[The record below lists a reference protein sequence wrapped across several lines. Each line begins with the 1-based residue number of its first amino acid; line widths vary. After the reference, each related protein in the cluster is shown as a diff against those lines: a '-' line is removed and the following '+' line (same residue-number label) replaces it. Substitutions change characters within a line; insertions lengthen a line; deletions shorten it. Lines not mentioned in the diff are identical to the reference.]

1 MTMRF
6 NVRARLTLSFVGIG
20 LIGALAGIV
29 GMYYVGVGSA
39 NLIGLNERTTAQ
51 FKDLF
56 ALHGDILTL
65 EPAVR
70 ALGELENVDANLAI
84 VEARRKD
91 IDGELSQLAARKQEK
106 TFQADLDAFQS
117 AWKDYV
123 DGLGGLA
130 AAARA
135 GKKSEASGAMVV
147 LIGSSAAQVN
157 GVLSR
162 MINSVIGAGQ
172 SLSISSK
179 QAAFQA
185 RLVLLVILVLG
196 MAASVLV
203 GIVIAASFAA
213 PLRRTASAASRIAGG
228 ELVIGLGE
236 KALAR
241 GDEIGDVVRALDG
254 MAGNLTDQMRTIRT
268 SVDELAAVGTTL
280 QESMTRA
287 DDSIAEV
294 GKAAEVVSRHVVSQ
308 SAGVEETAA
317 TVRSMTGTIEGLDKE
332 IERQAAS
339 VSSSSSSIEQMV
351 GNIRSVAGGIERLG
365 ASFGE
370 LMSASEEGGVKLEGV
385 SGVVADISAQ
395 SEKLREANA
404 VVAGIAA
411 KTNLLAMNAAIEA
424 AHAGDAGRGF
434 AVVADEIR
442 GLAESA
448 SKQSKEISRD
458 IGDIR
463 KSIEGAVTSSEAA
476 RKAFGAVTDLL
487 GTVGALER
495 EINASLEE
503 QREGSRLALEGL
515 AAINEVTAK
524 VRSGSLELRDG
535 SKAIGVEMGEL
546 ERATQ
551 SLKEAAEGIARSV
564 AAIADA
570 SSVVSG
576 LSDRNGQA
584 IAVVESLL
592 GRYVLE
598 ADASREKKDT
608 EAA

>member
-1 MTMRF
+1 MRF

-70 ALGELENVDANLAI
+70 ALGDLENVDANLAI

-91 IDGELSQLAARKQEK
+91 IDSELSQFAARKQEK

-185 RLVLLVILVLG
+185 RLVLLVILVPG
-196 MAASVLV
+196 MA
-203 GIVIAASFAA
+203 
-213 PLRRTASAASRIAGG
+213 
-228 ELVIGLGE
+228 
-236 KALAR
+236 
-241 GDEIGDVVRALDG
+241 
-254 MAGNLTDQMRTIRT
+254 
-268 SVDELAAVGTTL
+268 
-280 QESMTRA
+280 RA

-365 ASFGE
+365 AGFGE
-370 LMSASEEGGVKLEGV
+370 LMSASEEGRVKLEGV

-424 AHAGDAGRGF
+424 AHTGDAGRGF
-434 AVVADEIR
+434 
-442 GLAESA
+442 
-448 SKQSKEISRD
+448 
-458 IGDIR
+458 
-463 KSIEGAVTSSEAA
+463 
-476 RKAFGAVTDLL
+476 
-487 GTVGALER
+487 
-495 EINASLEE
+495 
-503 QREGSRLALEGL
+503 
-515 AAINEVTAK
+515 
-524 VRSGSLELRDG
+524 
-535 SKAIGVEMGEL
+535 
-546 ERATQ
+546 
-551 SLKEAAEGIARSV
+551 
-564 AAIADA
+564 
-570 SSVVSG
+570 
-576 LSDRNGQA
+576 
-584 IAVVESLL
+584 AVVESLL

-598 ADASREKKDT
+598 ADASSEKKDT